1 MGLDN
6 FPHKLP
12 CITQATAI
20 FTSESEPED
29 PQVDCT
35 TTQGCG
41 GCPWKKDLGKMAGAI
56 HGYLG
61 SSCWYRGVV
70 GNHLISKNL
79 GISGSDING
88 YPYSLFGELDGQ
100 TYNPP
105 DSCLRL
111 ADEIER
117 VLTTQ
122 GLLSIEG
129 FNSQNE
135 AIAHVKYL
143 VHWLRWVATKGIGA
157 GACF

>member
-6 FPHKLP
+6 FPHRLP
-12 CITQATAI
+12 CITQGNAI
-20 FTSESEPED
+20 FTDKSEAAD
-29 PQVDCT
+29 QRVDCT
-35 TTQGCG
+35 ATQACG

-88 YPYSLFGELDGQ
+88 HTYCLFGEIDRQ
-100 TYNPP
+100 TYKPP

-117 VLTTQ
+117 VLKTQ
-122 GLLSIEG
+122 GLLTIEG
-129 FNSQNE
+129 FNSKKE
-135 AIAHVKYL
+135 TIAHVKYL
-143 VHWLRWVATKGIGA
+143 VSWLRWVATKCDGA
-157 GACF
+157 GAWF